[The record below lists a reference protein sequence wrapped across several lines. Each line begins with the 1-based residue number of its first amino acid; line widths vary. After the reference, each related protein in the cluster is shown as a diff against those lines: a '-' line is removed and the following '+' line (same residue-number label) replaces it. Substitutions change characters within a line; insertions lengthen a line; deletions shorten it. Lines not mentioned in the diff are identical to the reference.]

1 MENQL
6 CYLQTNSYESWMMM
20 NDFVGFDKSEEKKI
34 FHEVF
39 SKINISNSKIT
50 PYFIGG
56 QNDKNGSTGV
66 EIYACYKTPI
76 SS

>member
-6 CYLQTNSYESWMMM
+6 FYLQTNSYESWMMM
-20 NDFVGFDKSEEKKI
+20 NDFVGFDKSEEKKL

-39 SKINISNSKIT
+39 SKINISNSKLT

-56 QNDKNGSTGV
+56 QNDKMVPQGLKYMRA
-66 EIYACYKTPI
+66 IKRQ
-76 SS
+76 